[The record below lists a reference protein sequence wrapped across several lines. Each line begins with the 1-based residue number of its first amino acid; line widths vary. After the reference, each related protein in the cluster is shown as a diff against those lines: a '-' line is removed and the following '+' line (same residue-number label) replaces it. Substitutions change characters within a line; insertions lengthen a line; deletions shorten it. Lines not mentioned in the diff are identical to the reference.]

1 MEAVKA
7 VSLPCRTVRYGTVR
21 YRTSTG
27 PTLEPRGLAGC
38 TKSRTP
44 QGQSVALYGIVSDRT
59 IRYLPALFIV
69 DQKME
74 QTKRKRQKERKEKK
88 AKKSNNQ
95 KRINITLHCPEP
107 PCCCTPCPIIPPP
120 RAWSGI
126 QCCDNHCYC
135 LDGHCLFPLS
145 LSLSL
150 FLF

>member
-7 VSLPCRTVRYGTVR
+7 VSLPCRTVRYGTVQDEH
-21 YRTSTG
+21 G
-27 PTLEPRGLAGC
+27 PNLRAAWFGGLYIVQRAEPHRV
-38 TKSRTP
+38 
-44 QGQSVALYGIVSDRT
+44 SVVLYGIVSDHT

-74 QTKRKRQKERKEKK
+74 QTKKKRQKERKEKK

-126 QCCDNHCYC
+126 QCCDN
-135 LDGHCLFPLS
+135 
-145 LSLSL
+145 
-150 FLF
+150 